1 MVDSPAE
8 MVKFLKSGVRV
19 KKGRDWN
26 YGVPD
31 IGNSEG
37 IITGSYTSLHTGGL
51 LYTVKW
57 DCKIVPNV
65 PYSFRMDEGK
75 YDLQIVDFALPSTD
89 KPLAKKLF
97 LDKTFTDF
105 KIKCQGKIYECHR
118 CVLGSQSNV
127 FQAMF
132 LNMDMKEGASGEV
145 EIKDVTLE
153 TMAMLLYYFYHEE
166 LEDTKSVDTN
176 LLFAAEKYNVLGLLK
191 LCVEHL
197 KASLSIDNVLDIL
210 LCAHL
215 TNQKDLFNT
224 ASNFV
229 MKNKGKL
236 TETMEWKEM
245 METNPKLIATVLSN
259 VLGLQK

>member
-1 MVDSPAE
+1 MT
-8 MVKFLKSGVRV
+8 LG
-19 KKGRDWN
+19 
-26 YGVPD
+26 Y
-31 IGNSEG
+31 
-37 IITGSYTSLHTGGL
+37 
-51 LYTVKW
+51 
-57 DCKIVPNV
+57 
-65 PYSFRMDEGK
+65 RMDEEK

-89 KPLAKKLF
+89 KPLTKKLF

-145 EIKDVTLE
+145 EIKDVTAE
-153 TMAMLLYYFYHEE
+153 TMDMLLYYFYHEE
-166 LEDTKSVDTN
+166 LEDTKLVDTN
-176 LLFAAEKYNVLGLLK
+176 LLFAAEKYYVPGLLK
-191 LCVEHL
+191 LCVQHL

-215 TNQKDLFNT
+215 TNQEGLFNT

-236 TETMEWKEM
+236 IKTMEWTEM

-259 VLGLQK
+259 VLGVQ